1 MSTRP
6 SWLGGAT
13 RAPKPDPCP
22 SLGLFSRGGKK
33 EPQPDFST
41 NHQTERPI
49 LISLRLVAD
58 TARHLRNGLLEFC
71 CWSPPLPR
79 RRILLPSDDI
89 VPLCPKG
96 LTLVC
101 LRPPSR
107 LAMPIEMNRCD
118 FTQFSEARSVSQ
130 LSRAFVSE
138 SPRFAQTGSHGS
150 VPISAG
156 TETSTSSRSSEVAIS
171 WCGNPPGII
180 TLSPTPKRS
189 FRPPANS
196 RSTQPLR
203 M

>member
-41 NHQTERPI
+41 NDQTERPI

-58 TARHLRNGLLEFC
+58 TARHLRNGLLDFC
-71 CWSPPLPR
+71 GLRLCQ
-79 RRILLPSDDI
+79 RILMPSDDI

-96 LTLVC
+96 LTIVC

-130 LSRAFVSE
+130 PSGRLCPSRPDLLRLVRTVRCPSRRARRLQRAPGRRRWRSLGAVTRRE
-138 SPRFAQTGSHGS
+138 
-150 VPISAG
+150 
-156 TETSTSSRSSEVAIS
+156 SSRYRRLRSAPSGHPRIRDQP
-171 WCGNPPGII
+171 NP
-180 TLSPTPKRS
+180 
-189 FRPPANS
+189 
-196 RSTQPLR
+196 
-203 M
+203 

>member
-41 NHQTERPI
+41 NDQTERPI

-71 CWSPPLPR
+71 GLRLCQ
-79 RRILLPSDDI
+79 RILLPSDDI

-130 LSRAFVSE
+130 LFRAFVSE
-138 SPRFAQTGSHGS
+138 PPRFAQTGSHGS